1 MGKKIML
8 VLAGLALAGGLSACA
23 TEQYGIP
30 PGGPHYASWSH
41 LWYSNSPKDKPTLTK
56 EEARL
61 AKEQKWWGTPV
72 RYNVDELE

>member
-8 VLAGLALAGGLSACA
+8 VLVGLALAGGLSACA

-30 PGGPHYASWSH
+30 PGGPQYASWSH
-41 LWYSNSPKDKPTLTK
+41 LWYSNSTKDKPKLTK
-56 EEARL
+56 AEWQQ
-61 AKEQKWWGTPV
+61 AKDEKWWGTPI